1 MEWNNERVL
10 DLIEAYKNKPVL
22 WYPKDPKYYNK
33 FAKADAWEE
42 LATQMNSTSDECKKK
57 MTSLNASFRREKM
70 KIKSSQ
76 GTGTGN
82 YKILLTIKNALI
94 IIVDYN

>member
-1 MEWNNERVL
+1 
-10 DLIEAYKNKPVL
+10 
-22 WYPKDPKYYNK
+22 
-33 FAKADAWEE
+33 
-42 LATQMNSTSDECKKK
+42 

-82 YKILLTIKNALI
+82 YKILLTIKNALSV
-94 IIVDYN
+94 IVDYN